1 MMSKLE
7 ERGGTM
13 LRPVMSA
20 SAREA
25 RRILRVC
32 AVVFALLGVTLM
44 GALAMPTRAEAKRL
58 TVKLEIENL
67 DEHPE
72 IKDTTFAYVCSFFPW
87 QGFVSAGWRLNPS
100 TGQWQWANLTDKW
113 VTGPDDHDGRY
124 WHNLSLKP
132 GQSQTVD
139 VGERNSCFYFYPVI
153 SPFAQR
159 RTDPGLSLQEVIYTG
174 NTWTISYNDNNW
186 GPQSI
191 VPFNMGGFPS
201 NNDGSVTLKMRYDKG
216 LPKPPDTKFELA
228 LQNEKKI
235 DYLGDGHPNADT
247 PRNGPNDYRV
257 YLSSRT
263 VDNTKYEGYK
273 PKNIIL
279 ALDRSLSMSYTFG
292 GADNNSN
299 ERWNSLKRAAN
310 RLMDGVGG
318 SELGNT
324 FSVVTFS
331 SDDDYGHDYV
341 GGGTQ
346 ARVTN
351 TSLQEA
357 KRVVNGLSPSP
368 NGGTDYYS
376 AFQKINE
383 CCVSDREN
391 IVLFITDGEPT
402 SLPKNVLRRLMG
414 STAQS
419 VIATTYTREA
429 ATKYLSSR
437 NIKSFYSVF
446 IGTNQGSAAVLN
458 MITRATNIPNNER
471 ASVQASNDEEMQK
484 LIDAL
489 TQRIKKP
496 TIGVAMEDT
505 LSPYVQYMGEVKVTA
520 QEEGQANA
528 VDLREGVDYTLNQSG
543 KKLTLRI
550 SKAATKNTLY
560 TFSYNVDS
568 GPGIQP
574 YKDNR
579 FTYPDI
585 GDGDTDYDAS
595 NLTSSNKPGFFESTK
610 AVGQITYNVGAGY
623 ESVDYDFPKP
633 VVQVK
638 YTEGGKGK
646 IGGHVTLYNQELTR
660 GRFNFDLIA
669 EDGAITRVS
678 NDEKGD
684 FKFPE
689 ILYDKDEDIGTHT
702 FTLRQAAPDGLD
714 EKGFSSSDNM
724 QYTPVIKDSEPH
736 YCEFKVTVTVAKIG
750 DVYDVKVK
758 YTNPQDGST
767 SDDAHF
773 YNTYGIQGTYQ

>member
-20 SAREA
+20 SAREV

-87 QGFVSAGWRLNPS
+87 NGFVSAGWRLNPS
-100 TGQWQWANLTDKW
+100 TGQWQWANLSDKW

-153 SPFAQR
+153 SPFAQK

-257 YLSSRT
+257 YLTSRT

-331 SDDDYGHDYV
+331 SDDDYGHGYV

-383 CCVSDREN
+383 CCVRDREN

-429 ATKYLSSR
+429 AKTYLSSS

-574 YKDNR
+574 YKDNG
-579 FTYPDI
+579 FIYPDT
-585 GDGDTDYDAS
+585 GDNDTDYDAG
-595 NLTSSNKPGFFESTK
+595 NLTSSNKPGFFESAK

-623 ESVDYDFPKP
+623 ESVDYNFPKP

-646 IGGHVTLYNQELTR
+646 IGGHVTLYNQELTA

-669 EDGAITRVS
+669 EDGAITRVP
-678 NDEKGD
+678 NEENGD

-736 YCEFKVTVTVAKIG
+736 YCEFKVIVTVAKIG

-767 SDDAHF
+767 SDEAHF

>member
-1 MMSKLE
+1 MSKLE

-72 IKDTTFAYVCSFFPW
+72 IKDTPFAYVCSFFPW

-139 VGERNSCFYFYPVI
+139 VGERNSFFYFYPVI

-257 YLSSRT
+257 YLTSRT

-273 PKNIIL
+273 KKNIIL

-331 SDDDYGHDYV
+331 SDDNYGHGYV

-402 SLPKNVLRRLMG
+402 SLPKNVLKRLMG

-505 LSPYVQYMGEVKVTA
+505 LSQYVQYMGEVKVTA

-678 NDEKGD
+678 NEENGD

>member
-1 MMSKLE
+1 MSKLE

-72 IKDTTFAYVCSFFPW
+72 IKDTPFAYVCSFFPW

-124 WHNLSLKP
+124 WYNLSLKP

-257 YLSSRT
+257 YLTSRT

-331 SDDDYGHDYV
+331 SDDNYGHGYV

-402 SLPKNVLRRLMG
+402 SLPKNVLGRLMG

-550 SKAATKNTLY
+550 LKAATKNTLY

-574 YKDNR
+574 YKDNG
-579 FTYPDI
+579 FIYPDT
-585 GDGDTDYDAS
+585 GDNDTDYDAG
-595 NLTSSNKPGFFESTK
+595 NLTSSNKPGFFESAK

-678 NDEKGD
+678 NEKNGD

>member
-1 MMSKLE
+1 MSKLE

-72 IKDTTFAYVCSFFPW
+72 IKDTPFAYVCSFFPW

-257 YLSSRT
+257 YLTSRT

-273 PKNIIL
+273 KKNIIL

-331 SDDDYGHDYV
+331 SDDNYGHGYV

-402 SLPKNVLRRLMG
+402 SLPKNVLKRLMG

-505 LSPYVQYMGEVKVTA
+505 LSQYVQYMGEVKVTA

-678 NDEKGD
+678 NEENGD

>member
-1 MMSKLE
+1 
-7 ERGGTM
+7 M

-72 IKDTTFAYVCSFFPW
+72 IKDTAFAYVCSFFPW
-87 QGFVSAGWRLNPS
+87 NGFVSAGWRLNPS
-100 TGQWQWANLTDKW
+100 TGQWQWANLSDKW

-124 WHNLSLKP
+124 WYNLSLKP

-153 SPFAQR
+153 SPFAQK

-257 YLSSRT
+257 YLTSRT

-331 SDDDYGHDYV
+331 SDDNYGHGYV

-402 SLPKNVLRRLMG
+402 SLPKNVLKRLMG

-574 YKDNR
+574 YKDNG
-579 FTYPDI
+579 FIYPDT
-585 GDGDTDYDAS
+585 GDNDTDYDAG
-595 NLTSSNKPGFFESTK
+595 NLTSSNKPGFFESAK

-669 EDGAITRVS
+669 EDGAITRVP
-678 NDEKGD
+678 NEENGD

-736 YCEFKVTVTVAKIG
+736 YCEFKVIVTVAKIG

>member
-87 QGFVSAGWRLNPS
+87 NGFVSAGWRLNPS
-100 TGQWQWANLTDKW
+100 TGQWQWANLSDKW

-124 WHNLSLKP
+124 WYNLSLKP

-153 SPFAQR
+153 SPFAQK

-257 YLSSRT
+257 YLTSRT

-331 SDDDYGHDYV
+331 SDDNYGHGYV

-402 SLPKNVLRRLMG
+402 SLPKNVLKRLMG

-528 VDLREGVDYTLNQSG
+528 VDLREGVDYTLNQSE

-678 NDEKGD
+678 NEENGD

>member
-25 RRILRVC
+25 RKILCVC
-32 AVVFALLGVTLM
+32 VVVLALLGVTLM

-72 IKDTTFAYVCSFFPW
+72 IKDTAFAYVCSFFPW
-87 QGFVSAGWRLNPS
+87 NGFVSAGWRLNPS
-100 TGQWQWANLTDKW
+100 TGHWQWANLSDEW
-113 VTGPDDHDGRY
+113 VAGPDDHDGRY

-153 SPFAQR
+153 SPFAQK
-159 RTDPGLSLQEVIYTG
+159 RTDPGLSLMEVQYTG
-174 NTWTISYNDNNW
+174 NTWSIGYNDNNF

-247 PRNGPNDYRV
+247 SRNGPNDYRV

-273 PKNIIL
+273 KKNIIL

-292 GADNNSN
+292 GTNNNSN
-299 ERWNSLKRAAN
+299 ERWNSLKNAAY
-310 RLMDGVGG
+310 RLLDGVGG

-324 FSVVTFS
+324 FSVISFS
-331 SDDDYGHDYV
+331 SDDDYGGGYV
-341 GGGTQ
+341 GGKTQ
-346 ARVTN
+346 IHAKNDSVGKAR
-351 TSLQEA
+351 SEIAAL
-357 KRVVNGLSPSP
+357 KPSP

-376 AFQKINE
+376 AFEKIKE

-402 SLPKNVLRRLMG
+402 SLPKKVLRRLMG

-419 VIATTYTREA
+419 VIATTYTRKA
-429 ATKYLSSR
+429 AEGLSGSQ
-437 NIKSFYSVF
+437 IKSFYSVF

-471 ASVQASNDEEMQK
+471 ASIQASNDREMQE
-484 LIDAL
+484 LINTL

-505 LSPYVQYMGEVKVTA
+505 LSPYVQYMNGAKVTA
-520 QEEGQANA
+520 QEEGQPP

-550 SKAATKNTLY
+550 SKAATKNTVY
-560 TFSYNVDS
+560 TFSYDVDS

-574 YKDNR
+574 YKDSG
-579 FTYPDI
+579 FIYPDT
-585 GDGDTDYDAS
+585 GDNDTDYDAG
-595 NLTSSNKPGFFESTK
+595 NLTSSNKPGFFESAK

-669 EDGAITRVS
+669 EDGAITRVP
-678 NDEKGD
+678 NEENGD

-767 SDDAHF
+767 SDEAHF